1 MWTTELGLKPCKQ
14 WRLNMI
20 KPTEKNV
27 DITDQQVFFLI
38 QPKLGILQV

>member
-20 KPTEKNV
+20 KPTEKTWTSQTNRY
-27 DITDQQVFFLI
+27 FFWYN
-38 QPKLGILQV
+38 QN